1 MPDNPLGILGYM
13 AGQLHT
19 NQQGGLLG
27 NAGQARPFGPGE
39 YLNNPNGSW
48 SNEMAYTV
56 AHPDLNNGM
65 PTNIPGLWIKDGKPY
80 HANEDEAAQFA
91 AQSGLQ
97 WPTYQ
102 RLPEAEA
109 ASMEREKNWQ
119 SISPQQSGS
128 QRPLYVLPQLPL
140 GRR

>member
-1 MPDNPLGILGYM
+1 MPDNPLGILGFL

-19 NQQGGLLG
+19 NPQGGLLG
-27 NAGQARPFGPGE
+27 NAGSPRPFAPGE
-39 YLNNPNGSW
+39 YMTNPNGSW
-48 SNEMAYTV
+48 SSEMSYTL

-91 AQSGLQ
+91 VQSGLQ
-97 WPTYQ
+97 WPTYNK
-102 RLPEAEA
+102 LNEAND
-109 ASMEREKNWQ
+109 ASAEREKNWQ
-119 SISPQQSGS
+119 TISPERSS
-128 QRPLYVLPQLPL
+128 SVRPLYVLPQLPQ